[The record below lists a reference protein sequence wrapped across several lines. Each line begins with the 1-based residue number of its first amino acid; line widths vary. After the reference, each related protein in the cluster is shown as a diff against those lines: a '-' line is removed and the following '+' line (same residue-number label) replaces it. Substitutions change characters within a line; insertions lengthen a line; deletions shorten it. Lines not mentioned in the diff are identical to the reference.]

1 MINDKN
7 MILLNVNYIRPS
19 KKEGIEESFEVIYKD
34 ENNNVYKSNEP
45 ALVDIYFV
53 KPEYRNY
60 DRNKPQERIE
70 KLNKKRVLY
79 SKIREEIAKEIGEE
93 GGSFIKKCWEEYQKP
108 VYQRDPKFNLDRLYG
123 WRFAYACDFQP
134 EFYFM
139 KQWYETHK
147 SGNVKLTKAFFDIET
162 DIIDYIPNLEK
173 LNGTAY
179 APVNC
184 VSVFL
189 EEGKE
194 CYTFILK
201 PYKPSNISYSDP
213 EEYKIRYALYED
225 QLKQHI
231 SLMDHMDEFIQDL
244 SNSFESTYGSIKYNL
259 RSYDEEIELIT
270 DVFRLINNRKP
281 NFCLIW
287 NMRFDIQYLYERIKA
302 LGYDPKSIMCHPDF
316 ENPKCYFHID
326 KTFYSIEKQY
336 DYFYCSSY
344 TQYICQMRLYSS
356 VRKSQQMLKSVSL
369 NAIGERELRDKKV
382 EYSEETDMMHFPYR
396 NWKRFVKYNIKDS
409 LLQVGIERKT
419 NDVMTYYSKSH
430 SNLTPYNKIFRETHL
445 LRNVREMY
453 FNRQGWVQGNNLN
466 IIGTDPYEESKIQDD
481 SDEDNESTFKGAIM
495 ADPEWNDK
503 IGMPILGNKSN
514 TVFQHVID
522 FDMGSF
528 YPSNKIASNMDPST
542 LIFKAEFDNDE
553 FISGKYNNRSLNTI
567 YQEKDKNG
575 KTRNVDNTG
584 EAINTF
590 ASNNLLTFGY
600 NYLGLPSITELY
612 RMVNKEL
619 KNT

>member
-1 MINDKN
+1 MINDN
-7 MILLNVNYIRPS
+7 NLILLNVNYIRPS

-45 ALVDIYFV
+45 AMVDIYFV
-53 KPEYRNY
+53 KPEFRDY

-79 SKIREEIAKEIGEE
+79 SRIREEIAKEIGKE
-93 GGSFIKKCWEEYQKP
+93 GEIFIKKCWDEFQKP
-108 VYQRDPKFNLDRLYG
+108 VYQRDPQYNLDRLYG

-147 SGNVKLTKAFFDIET
+147 LGNVKLTKAFLDIET
-162 DIIDYIPNLEK
+162 DLLDFTPDLER
-173 LNGTAY
+173 LNGTAH

-184 VSVFL
+184 ATVFL
-189 EEGKE
+189 EDSKE
-194 CYTFILK
+194 AFTFILK
-201 PYKPSNISYSDP
+201 PYEPSKTSYSIP
-213 EEYKIRYALYED
+213 EEYKKRYALYED
-225 QLKQHI
+225 QLQQHLFLTEHI
-231 SLMDHMDEFIQDL
+231 DEFIKDL
-244 SNSFESTYGSIKYNL
+244 NDSFDPTYGPIKYNI
-259 RSYDEEIELIT
+259 RSYDKEIDLIA
-270 DVFRLINNRKP
+270 DIFRLINNRKP

-287 NMRFDIQYLYERIKA
+287 NMRFDIQYLYERIKI
-302 LGYDPKSIMCHPDF
+302 LGYDPRSIICHPDF
-316 ENPKCYFHID
+316 ENPKCFFHVD
-326 KTFYSIEKQY
+326 KAFFSIEKQY

-344 TQYICQMRLYSS
+344 TQYICQMRLYSA
-356 VRKSQQMLKSVSL
+356 VRKSQQMLKSVAL
-369 NAIGERELRDKKV
+369 NAIGERELKDKKV
-382 EYSEETDMMHFPYR
+382 EYSEETDMMHFPYLFWR
-396 NWKRFVKYNIKDS
+396 RYIKYNNKDV
-409 LLQVGIERKT
+409 LIQAGIERKT

-466 IIGTDPYEESKIQDD
+466 VIGFNYDNNNIK
-481 SDEDNESTFKGAIM
+481 SDEDEDDESTFKGAIM
-495 ADPEWNDK
+495 ADPEWNDN
-503 IGMPILGNKSN
+503 IGMTILGNRSN
-514 TVFQHVID
+514 IVFQNVID

-542 LIFKAEFDNDE
+542 LIFKAEFDNND
-553 FISGKYNNRSLNTI
+553 FLSGKYTNKSLNTI

-575 KTRNVDNTG
+575 KIRNVDNTG

-590 ASNNLLTFGY
+590 ASGNLLTFGY
-600 NYLGLPSITELY
+600 NYLNLPSITELY
-612 RMVNKEL
+612 RIVNKEL
-619 KNT
+619 K